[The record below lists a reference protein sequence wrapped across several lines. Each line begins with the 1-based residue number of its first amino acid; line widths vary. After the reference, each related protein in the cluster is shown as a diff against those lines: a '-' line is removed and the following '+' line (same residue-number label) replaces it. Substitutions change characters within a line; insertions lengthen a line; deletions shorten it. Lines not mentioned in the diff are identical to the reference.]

1 MLRDKFVGVRLPSEL
16 AARAKSI
23 ASEDNRTLS
32 NYILGLIKRDIE
44 SRAERLRE
52 TGTSYGTSPPQTP
65 PDKKLRC
72 AIAAAAVSTSYFV
85 VTRKG

>member
-44 SRAERLRE
+44 SRAETLRE
-52 TGTSYGTSPPQTP
+52 EHPTAYHAPPPQEPPRQRAGTP
-65 PDKKLRC
+65 KRRS
-72 AIAAAAVSTSYFV
+72 A
-85 VTRKG
+85 